1 MNTTIAS
8 QERNS
13 LSTLYKI
20 GAIAVLIQLA
30 TILLILIASIALG
43 LEPRPATVQEFYAMY
58 GESKLIGM
66 LRDDFSSLVLIAMY
80 LGSAPALF
88 FALRKQNFT
97 VALLCTIM
105 MLTGAVGAFAVHAG
119 FSMMHLSDLYA
130 AAGTE
135 AQRAQL
141 LAAGEAVL
149 ASDMWN
155 STAGY
160 MGGILLQGPGVV
172 LSLLMLRNKDF
183 SKVTA
188 IAGLIGNGLDLIQH
202 LIHPFAPEIA
212 SVIQMSMG
220 VFYLVWFPA
229 LARDLLR
236 LARREV
242 GNAP

>member
-1 MNTTIAS
+1 MTTNTSIPT
-8 QERNS
+8 NND
-13 LSTLYKI
+13 LKNVYKV

-30 TILLILIASIALG
+30 TILLLLIASFALG
-43 LEPRPATVQEFYAMY
+43 LEPRPATVAEFYAMY
-58 GESKLIGM
+58 NESKLTGM
-66 LRDDFSSLVLIAMY
+66 LRDDFSSLILITMY

-97 VALLCTIM
+97 VALITTIM
-105 MLTGAVGAFAVHAG
+105 LLTGTVGAFAVHAG

-130 AAGTE
+130 SAATE

-188 IAGLIGNGLDLIQH
+188 ISGLLGNGLDLIQH
-202 LIHPFAPEIA
+202 LFHPFVPEIA
-212 SVIQMSMG
+212 GLIQPVMG
-220 VFYLVWFPA
+220 IFYLVWFPA

-236 LARREV
+236 LSRKK
-242 GNAP
+242 

>member
-1 MNTTIAS
+1 MTTNTSIPTNNDLKNI
-8 QERNS
+8 
-13 LSTLYKI
+13 YKV

-30 TILLILIASIALG
+30 TILLLLITSFALG
-43 LEPRPATVQEFYAMY
+43 LEPRPTTVAEFYAMY
-58 GESKLIGM
+58 NESKLTGM
-66 LRDDFSSLVLIAMY
+66 LRDDFTSLILIAMY

-88 FALRKQNFT
+88 FALRAQNFT
-97 VALLCTIM
+97 VAFISTIM
-105 MLTGAVGAFAVHAG
+105 MLSGTVGAFAVHAG

-130 AAGTE
+130 AAATE
-135 AQRAQL
+135 AHRAQL

-188 IAGLIGNGLDLIQH
+188 ISGLLGNGLDLIQH
-202 LIHPFAPEIA
+202 LFHPFAPEI
-212 SVIQMSMG
+212 SGLIQPVMG
-220 VFYLVWFPA
+220 IFYLVWFPA

-236 LARREV
+236 LARRK
-242 GNAP
+242 